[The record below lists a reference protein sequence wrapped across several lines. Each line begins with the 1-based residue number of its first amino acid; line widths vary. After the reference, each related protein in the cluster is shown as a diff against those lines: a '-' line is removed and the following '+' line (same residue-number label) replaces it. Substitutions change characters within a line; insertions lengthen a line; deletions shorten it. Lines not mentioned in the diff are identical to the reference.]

1 MRAARIT
8 EYGAPPELAE
18 IDPPEPQDGW
28 VSVDVELA
36 GINPVDLAIA
46 SGTFDVGAPPL
57 PYTPG
62 LEGIGITEDGRRVW
76 FDRPMYPVGSLA
88 ETCCVN
94 PATAIDL
101 PDGVEPHEAIPFG
114 VAGMAAWLPLEWRGK
129 LEPGETV
136 LILGASGSVGQ
147 IAIQAARLL
156 GAGRVVGAARSGS
169 GRARALEL
177 GADAVTG
184 TEGGRDELAD
194 EIRAA
199 CEGGP
204 DLVID
209 GLWGTPAE
217 AALLAMRPAGRLVQ
231 VGNSASKQA
240 TIAAGPLRG
249 GLGSILG
256 HRNFH
261 APVEVQAEALRTMC
275 EHSAANRLK
284 IETEV
289 FGLDDVAEAWRL
301 QTCSPGHKLAVRL
314 A

>member
-28 VSVDVELA
+28 VSVEVELA

-46 SGTFDVGAPPL
+46 SGTFDAGAPPL

-62 LEGIGITEDGRRVW
+62 LEGIGVTSDGRRVW

-88 ETCCVN
+88 ETCCVD
-94 PATAIDL
+94 PANAIEL
-101 PDGVEPHEAIPFG
+101 AEGIEPRDAIPFG
-114 VAGMAAWLPLEWRGK
+114 VAGMAAWLPLQWRGQ
-129 LEPGETV
+129 LRPGETV
-136 LILGASGSVGQ
+136 LVLGASGSVGQ
-147 IAIQAARLL
+147 IAVQAARLL
-156 GAGRVVGAARSGS
+156 GAGRVVGAARSES

-177 GADAVTG
+177 GVDAVTG
-184 TEGGRDELAD
+184 TEGEVPALAD

-209 GLWGTPAE
+209 GLWGSPAE
-217 AALLAMRPAGRLVQ
+217 AALRAMKPHGRLVQ
-231 VGNSASKQA
+231 VGNSVSKEA

-249 GLGSILG
+249 GLISILG
-256 HRNFH
+256 HRNFQ
-261 APVEVQAEALRTMC
+261 APVEVQAEAFRTMC
-275 EHSAANRLK
+275 EHRVAGALK
-284 IETEV
+284 VETEV
-289 FGLDDVAEAWRL
+289 FELDRVADAWRL
-301 QTCSPGHKLAVRL
+301 QAKSPGRKLAVSI
-314 A
+314 